1 MSSIASMV
9 LIYSIES
16 TMNATRQQMKVM
28 INLKNIKQKKEMGS
42 LKGTKLILMA
52 IRIQALVLELKKVK

>member
-28 INLKNIKQKKEMGS
+28 INLKNIKQKKEMGL